1 MSAMKNKTSVFF
13 TIILWGCCNT
23 FLSAGINP
31 GNQKHIR
38 KAARIH
44 ARALTIDS
52 HNDTPMWF
60 TDTSYNFAEDHRG
73 KRPRNR
79 VDIPGMEAG
88 GLDGAFF
95 AVFVGQ
101 GDRNEKGNAKAF
113 EQAVQTFKAI
123 DRNLKLHDEKISM
136 ARCAGDA
143 RSIEKEKKRA
153 IYIGLENGYPIG
165 NKLENVELFYKLG
178 ARYITLCHTRNNDI
192 CDSSTDSTE
201 HNGISKF
208 GESVV
213 AEMNRLGMMVDV
225 SHISDKAFYD
235 AIRLSKTP
243 VIASHSCARALCDNP
258 RNLDDAML
266 RALAEN
272 GGVIQMCI
280 LSSYVK
286 TPDPNPRR
294 DSAHVA
300 LRQKYNGFKDLSEEE
315 LNKARKE
322 WYAIDETYP
331 QKLAT
336 VSDVAD
342 HIDHIVKTAGIRHVG
357 IGTDFDGG
365 GGVEGCA
372 DASELGNITLELV
385 KRGYSARQIR
395 LIWSKN
401 LLRVMRETEK
411 YTRKNADRG
420 NGKTT

>member
-1 MSAMKNKTSVFF
+1 MKVKHTQPLLMLLALMLVISVSARNDREPE
-13 TIILWGCCNT
+13 LN
-23 FLSAGINP
+23 
-31 GNQKHIR
+31 R

-101 GDRNEKGNAKAF
+101 GDRDEKGNARAF
-113 EQAVQTFKAI
+113 EQAVQTFGAI
-123 DRNLKLHDEKISM
+123 ERNLKLHRDKISA
-136 ARCAGDA
+136 ARFAGDT
-143 RSIEKEKKRA
+143 RRIEKEKKRA
-153 IYIGLENGYPIG
+153 IYIGLENGYPLG
-165 NKLENVELFYKLG
+165 NDPGNVELFYGLG

-201 HNGISKF
+201 HNGISEF
-208 GESVV
+208 GETVV

-280 LSSYVK
+280 LSNYVK

-294 DSAHVA
+294 DSAQAA
-300 LRQKYNGFKDLSEEE
+300 LRLKYNGFRDLTEEE
-315 LNKARKE
+315 MNKARKE
-322 WYAIDETYP
+322 WYAIDDIYP

-411 YTRKNADRG
+411 YARKNADRG
-420 NGKTT
+420 GIKST

>member
-1 MSAMKNKTSVFF
+1 MKVKHTQPLLMLLALMLVISVSARNDREPE
-13 TIILWGCCNT
+13 LN
-23 FLSAGINP
+23 
-31 GNQKHIR
+31 R

-101 GDRNEKGNAKAF
+101 GDRDEKGNARAF
-113 EQAVQTFKAI
+113 EQAVQTFGAI
-123 DRNLKLHDEKISM
+123 ERNLKLHRDKISA
-136 ARCAGDA
+136 ARFAGDA
-143 RSIEKEKKRA
+143 RRIEKEKKRA
-153 IYIGLENGYPIG
+153 IYIGLENGYPLG
-165 NKLENVELFYKLG
+165 NDPGNVELFYGLG

-201 HNGISKF
+201 HNGISEF
-208 GESVV
+208 GETVV

-280 LSSYVK
+280 LSNYVK

-294 DSAHVA
+294 DSAQAA
-300 LRQKYNGFKDLSEEE
+300 LRLKYNGFRDLTEEE
-315 LNKARKE
+315 MNKARKE
-322 WYAIDETYP
+322 WYAIDDIYP

-411 YTRKNADRG
+411 YARKNADRG
-420 NGKTT
+420 GIKST

>member
-1 MSAMKNKTSVFF
+1 MKVKHTQPLLMLLALMLVISVSARNDREPE
-13 TIILWGCCNT
+13 LN
-23 FLSAGINP
+23 
-31 GNQKHIR
+31 R

-101 GDRNEKGNAKAF
+101 GDRDEKGNARAF
-113 EQAVQTFKAI
+113 EQAVQTFGAI
-123 DRNLKLHDEKISM
+123 ERNLKLHRDKISA
-136 ARCAGDA
+136 ARFAGDA
-143 RSIEKEKKRA
+143 RRIEKEKKRA
-153 IYIGLENGYPIG
+153 IYIGLENGYPLG
-165 NKLENVELFYKLG
+165 NDPGNVELFYGLG

-201 HNGISKF
+201 HNGISEF
-208 GESVV
+208 GETVV

-280 LSSYVK
+280 LSNYVK

-294 DSAHVA
+294 DSAQAA
-300 LRQKYNGFKDLSEEE
+300 LRLKYNGFRDLTEEE
-315 LNKARKE
+315 MNKARKE
-322 WYAIDETYP
+322 WYAIDDIYP

-401 LLRVMRETEK
+401 LLRLMRETEK
-411 YTRKNADRG
+411 YARKSAYHG
-420 NGKTT
+420 GVKTT

>member
-1 MSAMKNKTSVFF
+1 MKGNHAQLPLILLLLLLTISA
-13 TIILWGCCNT
+13 I
-23 FLSAGINP
+23 AGN
-31 GNQKHIR
+31 GKEEKHIR

-79 VDIPGMEAG
+79 VNIPGMEAG

-123 DRNLKLHDEKISM
+123 DRNLKLHDDKISM

-315 LNKARKE
+315 MNKARKE

-365 GGVEGCA
+365 GGIEGCA

>member
-1 MSAMKNKTSVFF
+1 MNGNHAQFPLLLLSLLLTISA
-13 TIILWGCCNT
+13 I
-23 FLSAGINP
+23 AGN
-31 GNQKHIR
+31 GKEQKLIR

-60 TDTSYNFAEDHRG
+60 TDSSYNFSKDHRG

-123 DRNLKLHDEKISM
+123 DRNLKLHDDKISM

-143 RSIEKEKKRA
+143 RSIEKENKRA
-153 IYIGLENGYPIG
+153 ICIGLENGYPIG
-165 NKLENVELFYKLG
+165 NKLGNVELFYKLG

-243 VIASHSCARALCDNP
+243 VIASHSCARALCNSP

-294 DSAHVA
+294 DSAQAA
-300 LRQKYNGFKDLSEEE
+300 LRLKYNGFRDLTEEE
-315 LNKARKE
+315 MNKARKE
-322 WYAIDETYP
+322 WYAIDDIYP

-372 DASELGNITLELV
+372 DASQLGNITLELV
-385 KRGYSARQIR
+385 KRRYSARQIR

-411 YTRKNADRG
+411 YARKNADRG
-420 NGKTT
+420 NEKTT